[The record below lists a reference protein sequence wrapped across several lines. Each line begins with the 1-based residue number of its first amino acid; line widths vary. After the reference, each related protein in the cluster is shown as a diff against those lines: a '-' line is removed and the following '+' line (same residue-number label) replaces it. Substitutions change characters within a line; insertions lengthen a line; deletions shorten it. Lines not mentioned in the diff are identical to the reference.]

1 MRKRTF
7 ISIIIISVLFLSC
20 SQKVNDYYSGFVVD
34 EFGKPIADV
43 LIEENTESN
52 PLKTHTNKSG
62 FFKLNR
68 IEGIIC
74 NLRLMKNG
82 YKSDTISTF
91 KIRYESTGTDGDTEY
106 LSLLTSDTTKIILQK
121 QSNDFYNA
129 KDLLVSEIK
138 DIKEIPY
145 IQNCNDEIF
154 WNLVKQGKKNI
165 PDLINKLTDK
175 TVLKEV
181 YVPMFG
187 GEYTVADASLVIL
200 NEKIKG
206 IPIFELIGQKFSEE
220 CGYCAYWYYVR
231 EKTENRIHLQNN
243 LKKWYEENENKLVW
257 VESNSSLTGDC
268 FSPAKGHYEIKK

>member
-1 MRKRTF
+1 MRKRTI
-7 ISIIIISVLFLSC
+7 ISIIVISILFLSC
-20 SQKVNDYYSGFVVD
+20 SPKVNDYYSGFVID

-74 NLRLMKNG
+74 NLRIIKNG
-82 YKSDTISTF
+82 YKSDTISTY
-91 KIRYESTGTDGDTEY
+91 KIRYQSTGTDGDIEY
-106 LSLLTSDTTKIILQK
+106 LSLLTSDTTKIKLQK
-121 QSNDFYNA
+121 QTNDFYNA

-138 DIKEIPY
+138 NIKEIPY
-145 IQNCNDEIF
+145 IQNCNDKFF

-165 PDLINKLTDK
+165 PDLIDKLTDE
-175 TVLKEV
+175 TILKEV

-187 GEYTVADASLVIL
+187 GEYTVADVSLIIL

-206 IPIFELIGQKFSEE
+206 IPIFELIGKKFSKE
-220 CGYCAYWYYVR
+220 CGYCTYWYFVR
-231 EKTENRIHLQNN
+231 EKIENRIYLKNN
-243 LKKWYEENENKLVW
+243 LKKWYKENENKLKW
-257 VESNSSLTGDC
+257 VESVSSLTGDC
-268 FSPAKGHYEIKK
+268 FSQTNGHYEIKQ